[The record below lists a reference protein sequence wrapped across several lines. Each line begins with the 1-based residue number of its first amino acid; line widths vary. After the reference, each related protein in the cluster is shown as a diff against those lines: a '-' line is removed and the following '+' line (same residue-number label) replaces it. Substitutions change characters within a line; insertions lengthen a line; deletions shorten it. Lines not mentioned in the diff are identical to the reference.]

1 MQRDQMTEAKA
12 KTLRHH
18 VKIGGMACSFCV
30 STIQKALLGVR
41 GVKGVNV
48 SLAHE
53 EALVEYDPSLIQ
65 PWEINEVLIKL
76 GYTVRD
82 PSKLRSFEEEEF
94 ELMREKRRLVMAGIV
109 VGISLL
115 MMVSMWIDVREWWYP
130 YVMLS
135 LAILMVFGLG
145 WHILK
150 MAYHSLRRRILN
162 QHVLME
168 FTAFGGLAGGLLG
181 HVFPDFPRAD
191 FFAVAIFV
199 TAYHI
204 LSGYASLL
212 VRTRSSQA
220 VRKLLSLQ
228 PPAARVVVNGKERIV
243 PVEMLKKGDTVKVK
257 PGETIPV
264 DGIVIQGE
272 SGVDESIVTGEA
284 MPVEKKPGDE
294 VISGSVNLT
303 GALLIEV
310 KGVGEESFIFRVA
323 RYVEEARALKPGIL
337 QLVDRILKYYVPF
350 VLFFASLAFII
361 WTLGLWIATGDMD
374 VKKAIY
380 ASFAALVMGYPCALG
395 MSTPLAMIRG
405 GGEAALKGILMRS
418 GEAFQVFKDVKK
430 VVLDKTGTLTEGEPE
445 VTEIRAFEV
454 DERYLLALAASLESN
469 SEHPVAKAI
478 LREAERRGIAIREV
492 SNFRNMAGFGVE
504 GAVDGREVVIGSVRL
519 MEEKGVSL
527 REFLPEIDEMEEK
540 GETVV
545 LVAAYKKLIG
555 AVGIADRLREDAKQ
569 AVEEMKKLGL
579 QPVMLT
585 GDNERVAKAVAEK
598 LGMEEVIAGVLPEQ
612 KAEVIRKLQREG
624 YRVAMVGDGIN
635 DAPALMQADIGVAIG
650 TGTDIAFESAD
661 VIIMGN
667 RLSAFIDAYNIAK
680 MSYGKTKQ
688 NLVIAFSFNGIGVPL
703 AITGIV
709 HPVWAMI
716 AMVLSVSLVLLNS
729 FGGRILQGKSA
740 EVNLN

>member
-1 MQRDQMTEAKA
+1 MM
-12 KTLRHH
+12 
-18 VKIGGMACSFCV
+18 FF
-30 STIQKALLGVR
+30 
-41 GVKGVNV
+41 
-48 SLAHE
+48 LA
-53 EALVEYDPSLIQ
+53 V
-65 PWEINEVLIKL
+65 
-76 GYTVRD
+76 
-82 PSKLRSFEEEEF
+82 
-94 ELMREKRRLVMAGIV
+94 
-109 VGISLL
+109 
-115 MMVSMWIDVREWWYP
+115 
-130 YVMLS
+130 
-135 LAILMVFGLG
+135 LMVFGLG
-145 WHILK
+145 WHVLK

-181 HVFPDFPRAD
+181 YVFPDFPRAD

-212 VRTRSSQA
+212 VRTKSSQA

-228 PPAARVVVNGKERIV
+228 PPTARVVVNGKERIV
-243 PVEMLKKGDTVKVK
+243 PVDMLKKGDVVKVK

-294 VISGSVNLT
+294 VISGSANLT

-310 KGVGEESFIFRVA
+310 SRVGKESFIFRVA
-323 RYVEEARALKPGIL
+323 KYVEEARALKPSIL

-361 WTLGLWIATGDMD
+361 WTLGLWIATGEMD

-380 ASFAALVMGYPCALG
+380 ASLAALVMGYPCALG

-445 VTEIRAFEV
+445 VVAIRAFEG
-454 DERYLLALAASLESN
+454 DKRYLLALAASLEVN

-527 REFLPEIDEMEEK
+527 GKFLPEIGEMERR
-540 GETVV
+540 GQTVV
-545 LVAAYKKLIG
+545 LVAADKKLIG
-555 AVGIADRLREDAKQ
+555 AIGIADRLREDAKQ
-569 AVEEMKKLGL
+569 AVEEMKRLGL

-635 DAPALMQADIGVAIG
+635 DAPALMQADAGVAIG
-650 TGTDIAFESAD
+650 TGTDIAIESAD

-680 MSYGKTKQ
+680 MSYRKTKQ
-688 NLVIAFSFNGIGVPL
+688 NLAIAFSFNGIGVPL